1 MTETAGF
8 RARYEQ
14 VNEAMARYGAEKPD
28 VMGPFGALHGAATA
42 DGALDT
48 KTKEFV
54 ALGIAIAVHCDGCIA
69 FHVHDALEAG
79 ATRSDILDTIGVAVM
94 MGGGPSVVYGTDAY
108 RALEEFEAEVR
119 GAQAA

>member
-1 MTETAGF
+1 
-8 RARYEQ
+8 
-14 VNEAMARYGAEKPD
+14 
-28 VMGPFGALHGAATA
+28 
-42 DGALDT
+42 
-48 KTKEFV
+48 
-54 ALGIAIAVHCDGCIA
+54 VHCDGCIA